1 MTRNELLLAALA
13 EGERSTAELCQRTGL
28 GERTCRNGLRHLISE
43 GYAWSPERG
52 SYRLTSRGRAIAS
65 ELGPVPPL
73 ADPVTSES
81 APGPP
86 DAQRTS

>member
-13 EGERSTAELCQRTGL
+13 EGERSTAALCQRTGL

-52 SYRLTSRGRAIAS
+52 RYRLTSRGRAIAA
-65 ELGPVPPL
+65 ELGPLPPV
-73 ADPVTSES
+73 ADAITSES
-81 APGPP
+81 TSGPP
-86 DAQRTS
+86 DVKRTS

>member
-13 EGERSTAELCQRTGL
+13 EGERSTAELCQQTGL
-28 GERTCRNGLRHLISE
+28 GERTCRNGLRHLIRE

-52 SYRLTSRGRAIAS
+52 SYRLMSRGRDIAA
-65 ELGPVPPL
+65 ELGPLPPV
-73 ADPVTSES
+73 AEPTTNES

-86 DAQRTS
+86 DVTRTS